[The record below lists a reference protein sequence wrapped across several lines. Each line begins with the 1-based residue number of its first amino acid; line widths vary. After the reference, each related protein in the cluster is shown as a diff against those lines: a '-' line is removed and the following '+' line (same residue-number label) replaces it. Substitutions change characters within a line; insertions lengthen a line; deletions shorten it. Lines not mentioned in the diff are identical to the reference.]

1 MNLESTA
8 PERQA
13 SVARIWI
20 WVLILSQ
27 PVLDAVSY
35 WAAEMQISSALT
47 FGARMLILA
56 LTVLIAFVLS
66 ARKRDYFIT
75 AGILIVFWCAHMFA
89 CKRVGYADPVSDLTN
104 YVRVAQLPIYTLALM
119 TLLRRAGDIPTL
131 IEKALA
137 ADLWIIAAI
146 SALAVL
152 TGTNNPTYPK
162 WEIGVSGWFA
172 LPNSQSA
179 IYGVLTLVT
188 VLSAVREK
196 KPATAVL
203 RCAVGFALLFLLG
216 T

>member
-47 FGARMLILA
+47 LGARMLILA

-104 YVRVAQLPIYTLALM
+104 YVRVAQLPIYTLALR

-137 ADLWIIAAI
+137 ADLWIIAEMGNWRFRLVCAAEFTERDLRRADAGYCTFRRAGKEAGNRRA
-146 SALAVL
+146 ALRGWLCAAVSPRHQ
-152 TGTNNPTYPK
+152 TC
-162 WEIGVSGWFA
+162 V
-172 LPNSQSA
+172 
-179 IYGVLTLVT
+179 
-188 VLSAVREK
+188 
-196 KPATAVL
+196 
-203 RCAVGFALLFLLG
+203 C
-216 T
+216 